1 MSSLKDAAAVLQE
14 LHPEAPQNK
23 YDMSVT
29 PRVPH
34 REMCPYVASAAAR
47 SESHA
52 ATAVRMLVSSKG
64 TVGAGVAVGAG
75 VIVGAGDGAQAPSA
89 CVTPHDVEEHWVP
102 LNALLR
108 LTSSSTHQSRSW
120 SKAEA

>member
-14 LHPEAPQNK
+14 LQPEAPQNK

-34 REMCPYVASAAAR
+34 SEMCPYVASAAVS

-52 ATAVRMLVSSKG
+52 ATAHLIFQSTMTLPVRG
-64 TVGAGVAVGAG
+64 TL
-75 VIVGAGDGAQAPSA
+75 QSLWSA
-89 CVTPHDVEEHWVP
+89 
-102 LNALLR
+102 N
-108 LTSSSTHQSRSW
+108 
-120 SKAEA
+120 

>member
-34 REMCPYVASAAAR
+34 REMCPYVASAAAL

-75 VIVGAGDGAQAPSA
+75 VIVGAGEGAQPPST
-89 CVTPHDVEEHWVP
+89 CVTPHDVDSHEVP
-102 LNALLR
+102 
-108 LTSSSTHQSRSW
+108 
-120 SKAEA
+120 SKA